1 MSQNHCTTKSSH
13 YTHLSESERGQIQA
27 MINLKVKPTAIAA
40 ALGRNPS
47 TIYREIKRHS
57 IEQRDTYLRSYKVYY
72 ADTAQI
78 LYKKARANCGGSY
91 KLAVVP
97 ELVNEIEQLILTNK
111 WSPDAAVGRLK
122 SLGKMDEHS
131 ISTKTI
137 YNYIHI
143 GLSKVKPIDLHLK
156 VRRKRPHKPPV
167 IREDSREN
175 SIDSRPEEVNN
186 RSEFGHWEIDTV
198 IGKRG
203 SASALL
209 TLVERVT
216 RQEIIKKIDKK
227 TATAVVGA
235 LDALEL
241 KHGERFALL
250 FKSITSDNGTEFAFT
265 KEMERSILTDS
276 KRTHIYYAHPYRSGE
291 RGSNENGNALIRRF
305 IPKGRSF
312 DDISEDTLQRIQDW
326 INSLP
331 RRILGYK
338 TSNEVYEEHL
348 KAIAV

>member
-1 MSQNHCTTKSSH
+1 MSQIHCTTKSSH

-27 MINLKVKPTAIAA
+27 MVNLKVKYTAIAA

-57 IEQRDTYLRSYKVYY
+57 IEQKDTYLRSYKVYY
-72 ADTAQI
+72 ADTAQL
-78 LYKKARANCGGSY
+78 LYQKARTNCGCSY

-97 ELVNEIEQLILTNK
+97 VLINEIEQLILAKK

-156 VRRKRPHKPPV
+156 VRRKRPHKPPM
-167 IREDSREN
+167 IREDTREN
-175 SIDSRPEEVNN
+175 SIDNRPEEVNN

-235 LDALEL
+235 LDSLEL
-241 KHGERFALL
+241 EHGEHFALL

-265 KEMERSILTDS
+265 KEMERSKLTGS

-312 DDISEDTLQRIQDW
+312 DDITEDTLQRIQDW

-331 RRILGYK
+331 RRILRYQS
-338 TSNEVYEEHL
+338 SNEVYEQYL
-348 KAIAV
+348 KEYAA